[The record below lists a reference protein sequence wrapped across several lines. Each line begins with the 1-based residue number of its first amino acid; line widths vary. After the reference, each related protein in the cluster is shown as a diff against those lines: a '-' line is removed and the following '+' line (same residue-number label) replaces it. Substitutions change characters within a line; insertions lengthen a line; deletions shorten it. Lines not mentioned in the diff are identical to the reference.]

1 MWWFC
6 LAADVGW
13 LADVLEEI
21 PKPGAA
27 RTCRARPGPG
37 GVVTRPAAPERRPNF
52 ALFAV
57 AFFASSLIL
66 VVWVAGQWVL
76 RMTGWPR

>member
-1 MWWFC
+1 M
-6 LAADVGW
+6 
-13 LADVLEEI
+13 
-21 PKPGAA
+21 
-27 RTCRARPGPG
+27 
-37 GVVTRPAAPERRPNF
+37 TRPAAPERRPNF